1 MTFATIATV
10 IVAPMTTWGR
20 FYTSRIACH
29 FQQKEGQIILD
40 QLRAVDKRR
49 LIKRL
54 GQLAPIT
61 QQDMLRVLAAIFAA

>member
-1 MTFATIATV
+1 
-10 IVAPMTTWGR
+10 MTTWGR
-20 FYTSRIACH
+20 FYPSHIACH
-29 FQQKEGQIILD
+29 FQQKEGRIILD

-61 QQDMLRVLAAIFAA
+61 QQDVLRVWAAIFAA

>member
-1 MTFATIATV
+1 
-10 IVAPMTTWGR
+10 MTTWGR
-20 FYTSRIACH
+20 FYPSRIACH
-29 FQQKEGQIILD
+29 FQQKEERIILD

-61 QQDMLRVLAAIFAA
+61 QQDVLRVWAAIFAA